1 MQAAASTDSLAP
13 TGALG
18 VDFGASRE
26 GSASKSGGA
35 TPANSTDKR
44 RARGVKRGRG
54 EDEDE
59 DEEDHEEEERPPKRT
74 GGTASAKK
82 ATAAYEDVDIADG
95 EGTGGEN
102 EVDSKAYCTCRQ
114 ISYGEVSTCW
124 GGYWVFWGI
133 VQV

>member
-1 MQAAASTDSLAP
+1 MHPSASNDSLAP

-35 TPANSTDKR
+35 TPAATGDKR
-44 RARGVKRGRG
+44 RARGLKRGR

-59 DEEDHEEEERPPKRT
+59 DEEEEPEEEERPTKRA
-74 GGTASAKK
+74 GASSAAKK
-82 ATAAYEDVDIADG
+82 AAATTEDVDIADG

-114 ISYGEVSTCW
+114 ISYGEVS
-124 GGYWVFWGI
+124 
-133 VQV
+133 